1 MFDIGFSELMVIGI
15 VALLVIGP
23 EKLPKVARTLGHLL
37 GRAQRYVNDV
47 KSDINREIQLDEL
60 KKLQSEVTESARSLE
75 DSVRKEFDSARAAV
89 EVPAQ
94 AAVAEAERRRPAGC
108 ADRRRSACR
117 CPGQASRMNDP
128 QANSAHEESFISH
141 LVELRDRLLRSLIAV
156 AVVLAALAVYPGPGA
171 IYDILAAP
179 LTAALPEGTKMIAI
193 GVITPFMVPLKVTAM
208 VAFVL
213 ALPFVLYQVWAF
225 IAPGLYA
232 HEKRLGIPLIIS
244 SSLLFLLGI
253 AFCYF
258 FVFGQVFSFINS
270 FAPKSITPA
279 PDIDA
284 YLSFVMT
291 MFLAFG
297 IAFQVPVALV
307 VLVKMGVVTVEK
319 LKEWRSYFI
328 VGAFVVA
335 AVVTPPD
342 VVSQLALAIPMCLLY
357 ELGILA
363 ARFVSRPAP
372 PEYVVVDPAEEAK
385 MDAEMDSAEEE
396 FRKLSGK

>member
-1 MFDIGFSELMVIGI
+1 M
-15 VALLVIGP
+15 
-23 EKLPKVARTLGHLL
+23 
-37 GRAQRYVNDV
+37 
-47 KSDINREIQLDEL
+47 SDSQE
-60 KKLQSEVTESARSLE
+60 
-75 DSVRKEFDSARAAV
+75 
-89 EVPAQ
+89 
-94 AAVAEAERRRPAGC
+94 
-108 ADRRRSACR
+108 
-117 CPGQASRMNDP
+117 
-128 QANSAHEESFISH
+128 NSAQEESFISH
-141 LVELRDRLLRSLIAV
+141 LVELRDRLLHSLIAV
-156 AVVLAALAVYPGPGA
+156 AVVLGGLCLYPGPGE

-179 LTAALPEGTKMIAI
+179 LTAALPEGTKMVAI

-213 ALPFVLYQVWAF
+213 ALPYILYQVWAF

-244 SSLLFLLGI
+244 SSLLFLMGMS
-253 AFCYF
+253 FCYF

-279 PDIDA
+279 PDIEA

-297 IAFQVPVALV
+297 LAFEVPVALV
-307 VLVKMGVVTVEK
+307 VLVKMGLVTVEK

-328 VGAFVVA
+328 VAAFVVA

-342 VVSQLALAIPMCLLY
+342 VVSQLALAIPMCILY

-363 ARFVSRPAP
+363 SRLVSGPAP
-372 PEYVVVDPAEEAK
+372 KEDAVVDSKNSAE
-385 MDAEMDSAEEE
+385 MDAEIDKAEAE
-396 FRKLSGK
+396 FRKLTGK

>member
-1 MFDIGFSELMVIGI
+1 MSE
-15 VALLVIGP
+15 P
-23 EKLPKVARTLGHLL
+23 
-37 GRAQRYVNDV
+37 Q
-47 KSDINREIQLDEL
+47 
-60 KKLQSEVTESARSLE
+60 E
-75 DSVRKEFDSARAAV
+75 D
-89 EVPAQ
+89 
-94 AAVAEAERRRPAGC
+94 
-108 ADRRRSACR
+108 
-117 CPGQASRMNDP
+117 
-128 QANSAHEESFISH
+128 SFISH
-141 LVELRDRLLRSLIAV
+141 LVELRDRLMRSLIAI
-156 AVVLAALAVYPGPGA
+156 AVVLGVLCIYPGPGE

-179 LTAALPEGTKMIAI
+179 LTKALPEGTKMVAI

-213 ALPFVLYQVWAF
+213 ALPFILYQVWSF
-225 IAPGLYA
+225 VAPGLYA

-244 SSLLFLLGI
+244 STLLFVSGM

-258 FVFGQVFSFINS
+258 FVFGQVFGFINS

-279 PDIDA
+279 PDIEA

-297 IAFQVPVALV
+297 LSFEVPVALV
-307 VLVKMGVVTVEK
+307 MLVKLNVVTVEK

-363 ARFVSRPAP
+363 SRLVSRPQPVEEVATVN
-372 PEYVVVDPAEEAK
+372 PENAAK
-385 MDAEMDSAEEE
+385 MESEMDKADEE
-396 FRKLSGK
+396 FRNLSKD

>member
-1 MFDIGFSELMVIGI
+1 MSE
-15 VALLVIGP
+15 AP
-23 EKLPKVARTLGHLL
+23 
-37 GRAQRYVNDV
+37 
-47 KSDINREIQLDEL
+47 
-60 KKLQSEVTESARSLE
+60 
-75 DSVRKEFDSARAAV
+75 
-89 EVPAQ
+89 
-94 AAVAEAERRRPAGC
+94 
-108 ADRRRSACR
+108 
-117 CPGQASRMNDP
+117 
-128 QANSAHEESFISH
+128 EESFISH
-141 LVELRDRLLRSLIAV
+141 LVELRDRLMRSLIAI
-156 AVVLAALAVYPGPGA
+156 AVVLGVLCIYPGPGE

-179 LTAALPEGTKMIAI
+179 LTKALPEGTKMVAI

-213 ALPFVLYQVWAF
+213 SLPFILYQAWSF

-244 SSLLFLLGI
+244 STLLFIIGMS
-253 AFCYF
+253 FCYF
-258 FVFGQVFSFINS
+258 FVFGQVFSFIAS

-279 PDIDA
+279 PDIEA

-297 IAFQVPVALV
+297 IAFEVPVALV
-307 VLVKMGVVTVEK
+307 VLVKLGIVTVEK

-363 ARFVSRPAP
+363 SRLVSGPQPA
-372 PEYVVVDPAEEAK
+372 VAAEGDAAA
-385 MDAEMDSAEEE
+385 MDAEMDKAEEE
-396 FRKLSGK
+396 FRKLS